1 MASAIYGNYITHL
14 AVSLNEAEE
23 QELKAQGF
31 KMIYDDLNKG
41 ALGKYINICY
51 KKEDGAPPITRIQVT
66 FNDDMAV
73 GLRAAEYTK
82 IDKDLNAGA
91 AGDHI
96 YLWYFRGGT
105 EYDIPI
111 VDIEVTTDAKDEG
124 RKLKS
129 GWERLACDL
138 NRGNAGNYIHAW
150 VKRARQTYICDVTA
164 TDSYTSDM
172 KLFEDG
178 YIRVDEDTNKGA
190 FGEYVFIWYRQTTD
204 PERALSDLQISTNDC
219 QHQELQEQNY
229 NKVVR
234 CWKFVNLNK
243 GTIGDEVH
251 LWYKKEESK
260 PIKAITILVNPAA
273 VEWYTQAGVK
283 VIKRD
288 LNTGNGGKT
297 VYLCYYQEREPP
309 W

>member
-1 MASAIYGNYITHL
+1 MASTIHGNYITHL
-14 AVSLNEAEE
+14 DVSLNVTEE
-23 QELKAQGF
+23 EYLQSQDYKI
-31 KMIYDDLNKG
+31 IYGDLNKG
-41 ALGKYINICY
+41 ALGKYIYIWF

-73 GLRAAEYTK
+73 GLTAAGYTK

-111 VDIEVTTDAKDEG
+111 VDIYVTKDAKDEG

-138 NRGNAGNYIHAW
+138 NRGNTGNWIYAW
-150 VKRARQTYICDVTA
+150 T
-164 TDSYTSDM
+164 TDS
-172 KLFEDG
+172 
-178 YIRVDEDTNKGA
+178 R
-190 FGEYVFIWYRQTTD
+190 
-204 PERALSDLQISTNDC
+204 RALSDLKISTNDSE
-219 QHQELQEQNY
+219 HWELQEQNY
-229 NKVVR
+229 NKVD
-234 CWKFVNLNK
+234 VNLNE
-243 GTIGDEVH
+243 GTIGDEVY
-251 LWYKKEESK
+251 LWYKQEESK
-260 PIKAITILVNPAA
+260 PIKAITLLVNPAA
-273 VEWYTQAGVK
+273 VEWYMQAGVK

-288 LNTGNGGKT
+288 LNTGNLGKT
-297 VYLCYYQEREPP
+297 EYLCFYQEREPP

>member
-1 MASAIYGNYITHL
+1 MASTIHGNYITHL
-14 AVSLNEAEE
+14 DVSLNVTEE

-31 KMIYDDLNKG
+31 KIINDDLNKG
-41 ALGKYINICY
+41 ALGKYIYIWY

-111 VDIEVTTDAKDEG
+111 VDIYVTTDAKDEG

-150 VKRARQTYICDVTA
+150 VKRERQTYICDVTA
-164 TDSYTSDM
+164 TDSYKSDM

-190 FGEYVFIWYRQTTD
+190 LGEYVFIWYRQTTD
-204 PERALSDLQISTNDC
+204 SRRALSDLQISTNDC
-219 QHQELQEQNY
+219 QHQELQDQNY

-234 CWKFVNLNK
+234 CSKYVNLNE
-243 GTIGDEVH
+243 GTIGHEVY
-251 LWYKKEESK
+251 LWYKQEESK

-273 VEWYTQAGVK
+273 VEWYMQAGVK
-283 VIKRD
+283 VIQRD
-288 LNTGNGGKT
+288 LNTGNLGKT
-297 VYLCYYQEREPP
+297 EYLCFYQEREPP

>member
-219 QHQELQEQNY
+219 QHQELQDKNY
-229 NKVVR
+229 KQVS
-234 CWKFVNLNK
+234 VNLNEGTK
-243 GTIGDEVH
+243 GNEVYLWFKQDE
-251 LWYKKEESK
+251 LKK
-260 PIKAITILVNPAA
+260 PIKAITVLVNSDAMKA
-273 VEWYTQAGVK
+273 YDDAGLN
-283 VIKRD
+283 VIKRN
-288 LNTGNGGKT
+288 LNTGNKGT
-297 VYLCYYQEREPP
+297 TEYLSVHNQ
-309 W
+309 